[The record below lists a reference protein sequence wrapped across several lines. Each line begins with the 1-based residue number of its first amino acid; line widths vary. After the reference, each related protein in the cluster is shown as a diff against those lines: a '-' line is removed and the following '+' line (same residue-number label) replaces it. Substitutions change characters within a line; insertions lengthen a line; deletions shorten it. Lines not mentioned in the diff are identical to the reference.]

1 MEIEN
6 ASAPNTYHQKVRRY
20 QHHSHHILQ
29 KGGVC
34 IFLYFAL
41 TTNVTEYVNVENEN
55 ASPTSETDVAFD
67 M

>member
-1 MEIEN
+1 MQVLQTPTIKK
-6 ASAPNTYHQKVRRY
+6 SGGTNTTPIIYSKNV
-20 QHHSHHILQ
+20 
-29 KGGVC
+29 V
-34 IFLYFAL
+34 FAFFVFAL